1 MSEQRP
7 LHGSEQV
14 QSGNDALP
22 LIVTKIRI
30 PRRRED
36 LLPRRRLL
44 DFIHAQLDRKL
55 VLISAPAG
63 YGKTSLLSDFASD
76 TDLPVCWYT
85 LDAFDRDLRVF
96 LDHLIAA
103 IAITFPGFGR
113 RTAALLAAK
122 TDLGRNLYPI
132 VATLVQEIY
141 DSIPEYFFLVL
152 DDHHTVEDE
161 ELLNEFLDLFVTYV
175 DENCHLIIASRTL
188 PALPSLSLLVARR
201 QAAGLSIDELRFTPR
216 EIQDLVMQNYQ
227 LEMSAEQAS
236 ALAERTGG
244 WITGLLLSSGQRW
257 EQARHAAATRGTV
270 NVNLYDY
277 FTRQVLDRQPAELR
291 DFLLVSSVLDEF
303 SPELC
308 STVLGIE
315 RPLELLDQVRARSL
329 FITEFE
335 GSGGR
340 LRYHDLFREFLQES
354 LRKQGNDR
362 FRELT
367 MRAAEAYAQRGEW
380 ERAVSRYLTLG
391 EHQSAAEIVG
401 RTAANMFETGR
412 WDTLASWIDA
422 LPEVERAANPQLL
435 VDRAKIYT
443 ERAKYAQGLALYGQ
457 ARVAFSAMGNGA
469 RAAYVQ
475 VLEGYSLGYQG
486 HYAEAIALC
495 QQVLP
500 LVAGHTHEERVSTAL
515 AVRNVG
521 LCQVKQGQMAE
532 GRQSLEKALALYE
545 ALHSPFDVGMICH
558 DLGWTAELQGDLD
571 SAIEYYQAA
580 LDRWQQLG
588 NPGPWA
594 NTLNGLGVI
603 YHQQG
608 KYDQAMEA
616 MEGALEKCQAAGD
629 LRVEAYV
636 WASLGDLHRDL
647 GAYQRARQAY
657 EQALEVTRH
666 CDIGFIVTYTLS
678 ALGNTARLQ
687 GDLVQCARQLQKAME
702 LASQHGSDY
711 EVGLC
716 HISLG
721 VLAGQM
727 HDLAGGRHHL
737 DQAIRLLQAGGFRR
751 DLAVA
756 YLHRAGVCFRAGD
769 AQEALGDLER
779 ARSLAAELSFDQF
792 LVVEGRE
799 HLDLIDFAR
808 QQAPKEAAL
817 ADLWRRT
824 TAHKARSAAQPE
836 PVVRVEAVPALRMLA
851 LGSPQVELDGQPV
864 QWTTIQ
870 SRDLL
875 FFLLQQPRGLRKEE
889 MGAVF
894 WPDHPPRK
902 LDGIFRSTVY
912 RLRRS
917 LFRESI
923 VFEDGLYRFDW
934 QSDYWFDV
942 ENFEDML
949 DRVSQKSV
957 PEQIESLE
965 EALCLYGGDYL
976 EGVYAD
982 WCTLERERLRERCL
996 RARESLAGLYVGT
1009 GDLHRA
1015 IEHYQQLVAQDP
1027 YRESAYR
1034 ELMRW
1039 HFRLGDRVAAIRQ
1052 YHLCS
1057 QILRDDLGLS
1067 PSPETDALYL
1077 KIIG

>member
-1 MSEQRP
+1 MSEQQP
-7 LHGSEQV
+7 LEGFKPEQP
-14 QSGNDALP
+14 GKDALP

-63 YGKTSLLSDFASD
+63 YGKTSLLADFASD

-103 IAITFPGFGR
+103 IALSFPGFGR

-122 TDLGRNLYPI
+122 ADLGSNLYPI

-216 EIQDLVMQNYQ
+216 EIQDLVKQNYQ
-227 LEMSAEQAS
+227 VEMSAEQAS

-257 EQARHAAATRGTV
+257 EQARQASVTRGTV

-277 FTRQVLDRQPAELR
+277 FTKQVLDRQPPALR
-291 DFLLVSSVLDEF
+291 AFLLDSSVLDEF

-308 STVLGIE
+308 STVLGID
-315 RPLELLDQVRARSL
+315 RPLELLDQLRARSL

-335 GSGGR
+335 GSSGR

-354 LRKQGNDR
+354 LRKQSPER

-380 ERAVSRYLTLG
+380 ERAVSRYLALG
-391 EHQSAAEIVG
+391 EYRRAAEIVVH
-401 RTAANMFETGR
+401 TASEMFVTGR

-422 LPEVERAANPQLL
+422 LPEAEHAANPQLL
-435 VDRAKIYT
+435 VDRAKIHT
-443 ERAKYAQGLALYGQ
+443 ERAKYAQGLALYQ
-457 ARVAFSAMGNGA
+457 KARAAFSVAGNGA
-469 RAAYVQ
+469 RAAYAQ
-475 VLEGYSLGYQG
+475 VMEGYILACQG
-486 HYAEAIALC
+486 QYARAIALC

-500 LVAGHTHEERVSTAL
+500 LVAGETQEERVSTAL
-515 AVRNVG
+515 AVRNIG
-521 LCQVKQGQMAE
+521 LCQVKQGQFAD
-532 GRQSLEKALALYE
+532 GRESLQKALALYE
-545 ALHSPFDVGMICH
+545 ALGSPFDVGMVCH

-571 SAIEYYQAA
+571 SAIGYYQAA

-608 KYDQAMEA
+608 KYNEA
-616 MEGALEKCQAAGD
+616 LEALEGALEKCQAAGD
-629 LRVEAYV
+629 PRVEAFV
-636 WASLGDLHRDL
+636 WASLGDVHRDL
-647 GAYQRARQAY
+647 GAYQKARQAY
-657 EQALEVTRH
+657 EQGLEVSRH
-666 CDIGFIVTYTLS
+666 SHASFIMTYTLI
-678 ALGNTARLQ
+678 ALANAARLQ
-687 GDLVQCARQLQKAME
+687 GDLAQCARQLQKAMD
-702 LASQHGSDY
+702 LASRHGSDY
-711 EVGLC
+711 ETGLG
-716 HISLG
+716 HTALG

-727 HDLAGGRHHL
+727 SDLAGAQHHL
-737 DQAIRLLQAGGFRR
+737 DQAAKLLQAGGQQR

-756 YLHRAGVCFRAGD
+756 YLHRAGMSFRAGEEQ
-769 AQEALGDLER
+769 AALDDLGRSR
-779 ARSLAAELSFDQF
+779 ALAGELGFDQF

-799 HLDLIDFAR
+799 YLDLMDFAR
-808 QQAPKEAAL
+808 KQAPGDGRL
-817 ADLWRRT
+817 ADLWQRVT
-824 TAHKARSAAQPE
+824 DHQARSAAQPE
-836 PVVRVEAVPALRMLA
+836 PVLRAEPVPALRMLA
-851 LGSPQVELDGQPV
+851 LGPPQVELDGQPV
-864 QWTTIQ
+864 QWTTLQ

-889 MGAVF
+889 MGAAF

-923 VFEDGLYRFDW
+923 VFEDGLYCFDW

-942 ENFEDML
+942 ENFEDMI
-949 DRVSQKSV
+949 DRVGQKSGR
-957 PEQIESLE
+957 EQMESLE
-965 EALCLYGGDYL
+965 EALRLYRGDYL

-996 RARESLAGLYVGT
+996 RARESLAGLYAGA
-1009 GDLHRA
+1009 GDIHRA

-1027 YRESAYR
+1027 YRETAYR